1 MGEKM
6 LSPPKV
12 DVGEEYDLMHM
23 TLVIGCHILH
33 DCDDRTRGNL
43 ENTDFGIFC
52 GLIFCA

>member
-33 DCDDRTRGNL
+33 DCEDRTRGNF